1 MCGIA
6 GFIGDNDFCLN
17 KENAVNNLVKM
28 TNIIAHRGPD
38 DEGCWA
44 DNNIGLGHRRL
55 SIIDL
60 SNAGHQ
66 PMESEDK
73 KLVLVFNGEIYNFI
87 ELKKDLEKQGVVFKS
102 HSDTEVILHGYRVW
116 GKGVLQ
122 RLNGMFAF
130 AIWDAKRNEMFLARD
145 RVGKKP
151 LYYSHFN
158 NVHLFGSEIKSILSW
173 PGFKREANL
182 EAIHHY
188 LTYQYVPSPLTA
200 FDGIKKLPPAH
211 YMVIKPGNEPLIK
224 KYWQLNSPEK
234 AKRKSE
240 SVLVEELD
248 ELLHN
253 SVKARMISDVPI
265 GAFLSGGVD
274 SSAIVAIMAKY
285 SEKPIKTFTIGF
297 EEKDYDESDYAR
309 QVATLYGT
317 EHHEFNVKPDAM
329 ALLPELVWH
338 YNEPFADASAIPTYY
353 ISKMTS
359 EHVKV
364 VLNGDGGDESFIG
377 YQRYLTCRSWLDDD
391 LNILNRFQWKNHAKK
406 ILTKLGVRKYNIHN
420 LTNLPQMYEGPM
432 AFFYDSHKSLGYGNA
447 LKEYHNNFSMERLSP
462 FFSNSVDPAASAAWA
477 DIHTY
482 LPDDLLVKVDVAT
495 MAHSL
500 EARSPLLDYKL
511 MEWAASVPSDMKLK
525 GNETKSILKTTLK
538 PYLPDDILYRP
549 KMGFGVPLEHWFRNE
564 LKDFTEEL
572 LFSKSFEGRQ
582 LIEPSFIRQMIKEHQ
597 EGVSLH
603 HTRLWALIMLELWYR
618 TWIDKSDNE
627 LITL

>member
-6 GFIGDNDFCLN
+6 GYIGHDNFRIN
-17 KENAVNNLVKM
+17 KDDALKNLSKM

-38 DEGCWA
+38 DSGGWA
-44 DNNIGLGHRRL
+44 DKQVGLGHRRL

-73 KLVLVFNGEIYNFI
+73 NLVLVFNGEIYNFI
-87 ELKKDLEKQGVVFKS
+87 ELKKELEKKGVVFKS

-116 GKGVLQ
+116 GRDILQ
-122 RLNGMFAF
+122 KLNGMFAF
-130 AIWDAKRNEMFLARD
+130 AIWDAIKKELFLARD

-151 LYYSHFN
+151 LYYSQFQ
-158 NVHLFGSEIKSILSW
+158 NVFLFGSEIKSILTW
-173 PGFKREANL
+173 PGFKREANY

-211 YMVIKPGNEPLIK
+211 YMVIRSDSSPVIQ

-234 AKRKSE
+234 AKRRSE

-253 SVKARMISDVPI
+253 SVKSRMIADVPI

-274 SSAIVAIMAKY
+274 SSAIVAMMAKY
-285 SEKPIKTFTIGF
+285 STNPIKTFTIGF
-297 EEKDYDESDYAR
+297 EEKDYDESNYAR
-309 QVATLYGT
+309 QVASQYET
-317 EHHEFNVKPDAM
+317 EHHEFSVKPDAM

-338 YNEPFADASAIPTYY
+338 YNEPFADASAIPTFYV
-353 ISKMTS
+353 SKMTS

-377 YQRYLTCRSWLDDD
+377 YSRYLTCRNWLNDAPGIS
-391 LNILNRFQWKNHAKK
+391 NYNWKDYAK
-406 ILTKLGVRKYNIHN
+406 IFLSKLGVRKYTLHS
-420 LTNLPQMYEGPM
+420 LDNLPQMYEGPM
-432 AFFYDSHKSLGYGNA
+432 AFFYDSHKSIGYGSR
-447 LKEYHNNFSMERLSP
+447 LKEYVNNSSMDRLSP
-462 FFSNSVDPAASAAWA
+462 FFNNSVDPAASAAWA

-511 MEWAASVPSDMKLK
+511 MEWAVLNQSS
-525 GNETKSILKTTLK
+525 SI
-538 PYLPDDILYRP
+538 
-549 KMGFGVPLEHWFRNE
+549 
-564 LKDFTEEL
+564 
-572 LFSKSFEGRQ
+572 
-582 LIEPSFIRQMIKEHQ
+582 IRAH
-597 EGVSLH
+597 SLV
-603 HTRLWALIMLELWYR
+603 
-618 TWIDKSDNE
+618 
-627 LITL
+627 